1 MDWTWPLIA
10 YLTIG
15 ILLGEGLIYHG
26 KKTGTEVKVH
36 HYLIALLLGPV
47 VVWVVIV
54 LMALRKKPK

>member
-1 MDWTWPLIA
+1 MDWQWPLIA

-26 KKTGTEVKVH
+26 KKTATEVSVA

-54 LMALRKKPK
+54 LMALRKRPK